1 MKIKSYIMK
10 RIFLLLLISI
20 CALANIGAVEKAK
33 PVVSIL
39 GDSYSTFNGYIPEGN
54 ASWYFTNTQN
64 GRTDVT
70 DVRQTWWWQFVT
82 EGGYILGINDSY
94 SGATISFTGYRGED
108 YADRSFITRLPR
120 IVPSDLLLIFGG
132 TNDSWAGVPLGEFTY
147 SKLTRG
153 HLYEFRPAMGKLLR
167 EAQNRFP
174 GTRIVFIINS
184 ELKAEV
190 TDAIKETC
198 KHYGVEYIELHDIDK
213 NHSHP
218 TVKGMAQI
226 KDQVLQYI
234 NTPKK

>member
-1 MKIKSYIMK
+1 MK

-20 CALANIGAVEKAK
+20 CALANIGAAEKAK

-39 GDSYSTFNGYIPEGN
+39 GDSYSTFDGYIPEGN

-82 EGGYILGINDSY
+82 EGGYILGVNDSY

-184 ELKAEV
+184 ELNAEV

-218 TVKGMAQI
+218 TAKGMAQI

-234 NTPKK
+234 NTTKK

>member
-1 MKIKSYIMK
+1 
-10 RIFLLLLISI
+10 
-20 CALANIGAVEKAK
+20 
-33 PVVSIL
+33 
-39 GDSYSTFNGYIPEGN
+39 
-54 ASWYFTNTQN
+54 
-64 GRTDVT
+64 
-70 DVRQTWWWQFVT
+70 
-82 EGGYILGINDSY
+82 
-94 SGATISFTGYRGED
+94 
-108 YADRSFITRLPR
+108 
-120 IVPSDLLLIFGG
+120 
-132 TNDSWAGVPLGEFTY
+132 
-147 SKLTRG
+147 
-153 HLYEFRPAMGKLLR
+153 MGKLLR

-198 KHYGVEYIELHDIDK
+198 KHYGVEYIELHDTDK